1 MDPVP
6 DTLNFMIAGYAVF
19 WVAIFAFVVSLWAR
33 MRSLQK
39 DMDVLRQ
46 MAEERHV
53 ED

>member
-1 MDPVP
+1 MDAVP

-19 WVAIFAFVVSLWAR
+19 WVAIFAFVVSLWVR
-33 MRSLQK
+33 MRGLRK
-39 DMDVLRQ
+39 DVEVLRQ